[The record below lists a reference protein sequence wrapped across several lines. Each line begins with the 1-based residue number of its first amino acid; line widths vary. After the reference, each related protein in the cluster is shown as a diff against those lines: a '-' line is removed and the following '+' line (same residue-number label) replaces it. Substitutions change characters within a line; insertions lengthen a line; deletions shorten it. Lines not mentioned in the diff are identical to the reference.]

1 MRIVGDMKSTS
12 AQSKPRFTA
21 FIAPAIAIACLSLL
35 ALAAVGCGDS
45 TAETAADPK
54 KIVFISGMPSH
65 PSGQHEFFAGAT
77 LLANALNNESGLPL
91 TVEVVRHGW
100 PEDETIFDGAD
111 AVIIYS
117 DGNAKHPVNGHEAK
131 LDELAKS
138 GVGIMCM
145 HYGVEVPPGEQGEL
159 FKQWIGGH
167 YEAGFSVNPH
177 WTAEVEINAEHP
189 ISKGVPGFTANDE
202 WYYNM
207 RFADPDSSAHILT
220 AIPTEDR
227 INRYIHWTPAGKAG
241 LGKRQTMMWAVER
254 ADGGRGI
261 GFTGGHW
268 HRNWAIDDFRKVVLN
283 AIVWVAKGDVPEEGV
298 SSNAITEAQL
308 NENLDEKKDMV
319 HVALPSEADLTQ
331 PPAPDKEFGWPGM
344 PKPEGAKPKGKGSAK
359 AKAKN

>member
-1 MRIVGDMKSTS
+1 MKNFTS
-12 AQSKPRFTA
+12 HVKTGPAGW
-21 FIAPAIAIACLSLL
+21 IAPLL
-35 ALAAVGCGDS
+35 ALLCLSAVILAVVGCGES
-45 TAETAADPK
+45 TAETPAAPK
-54 KIVFISGMPSH
+54 KIVIISGEPSH
-65 PSGQHEFFAGAT
+65 PSGQHEFFAGST
-77 LLANALNNESGLPL
+77 LLANALNEESGLPL

-100 PEDETIFDGAD
+100 PEDESIFEGAD

-117 DGNAKHPVNGHEAK
+117 DGNAKHPVNGHEDK
-131 LDELAKS
+131 LDAMAKS

-145 HYGVEVPPGEQGEL
+145 HYGVEVPKGEQGEL

-167 YEAGFSVNPH
+167 YESGFSTNPH
-177 WTAEVEINAEHP
+177 WTAEAEINADHP

-220 AIPTEDR
+220 AIPTTDR

-283 AIVWVAKGDVPEEGV
+283 GIVWVAKGEVPEDGV
-298 SSNAITEAQL
+298 LSDPITEAQL
-308 NENLDEKKDMV
+308 NENLDEKDEMV
-319 HVALPSEADLTQ
+319 HVSLPSEADLTQ
-331 PPAPDKEFGWPGM
+331 PPAEEKDFGWPGM
-344 PKPEGAKPKGKGSAK
+344 PKKKE
-359 AKAKN
+359 